1 MLSEYLDI
9 REVASLS
16 VQGRMLQWKEYK
28 SNSDIKEL
36 ERKILNAVINNEIA
50 AKKYFSYSF
59 IVFLF
64 TMFQFFPRDSRIRV
78 KPADVTELYEKWGY
92 YDMCFNPEKAQ
103 SDTAAPVFSKIPW
116 IAPDNA
122 FSELVYELWKKGYIG
137 ADSESDALKKA
148 APHFT
153 VNPDS
158 EILRKGLE
166 LKRLSGHSSADLLPQ
181 ASEFEEGT
189 DSFSSIKPARR
200 RSIKS
205 AQKPQKL
212 KNKGDANI
220 PE

>member
-16 VQGRMLQWKEYK
+16 VEGRMLQWKVYK
-28 SNSDIKEL
+28 SNNDIKEL
-36 ERKILNAVINNEIA
+36 ERKILNAVINNEIT
-50 AKKYFSYSF
+50 AKKYFSYNI

-64 TMFQFFPRDSRIRV
+64 NIFQYFPRDSRIRM
-78 KPADVTELYEKWGY
+78 KPADVTKLYEKWGY

-103 SDTAAPVFSKIPW
+103 SEPTTALSKIPW

-181 ASEFEEGT
+181 AGEFEEGT
-189 DSFSSIKPARR
+189 DSFSNIKPARR

-205 AQKPQKL
+205 THKLQKL